1 MKPSLTLELELPA
14 PLASVFI
21 VGWGLNFVPAQ
32 ESMICPD

>member
-1 MKPSLTLELELPA
+1 MKRSLTLELELRA

-21 VGWGLNFVPAQ
+21 VGWELNFVPAR